1 MRRALCTATVFAS
14 LLIAPAAS
22 HAAKPWGAAET
33 VSRAPGAPAVA
44 LGLDGRGAIGWGA
57 KHAMYGARRSATRG
71 FGQPFS
77 LYREQIADADP
88 AVALDR
94 DGNALFAFR
103 RLLESNHRIL
113 AATLRPSGSR
123 TSAFSLSGPGSSAN
137 NPAFATPPA
146 GTLSE
151 LPTLA
156 WWRREGP
163 PGGEPNRVQ
172 FARSV
177 GGRLLA
183 ADNDTLP
190 GAAQASYAELPDG
203 SVVAATTALG
213 VPVIATRPPGGVLS
227 APQPVS
233 SNTRSFWGADVA
245 TGPDG
250 TVAVA
255 WRDSDGGINRIFV
268 AVRRPGATAFDA
280 PVLLSVA
287 RDRAQDPS
295 VVVTLGGVV
304 RVAYLAVGITGT
316 PSGGGRLLLATPGEP
331 KRTVTPAGQLASDF
345 DIAADG
351 RGGVTLA
358 WTRRE
363 PGHGGGAAFARAAR
377 PDGVLGSIK
386 TLTAP
391 GERALDLDLAA
402 GVSGEA
408 LVAWQS
414 GSRVRAAY
422 RPRS

>member
-1 MRRALCTATVFAS
+1 MRLPILTAAMVSVA
-14 LLIAPAAS
+14 LIAPAAS

-33 VSRAPGAPAVA
+33 VSRAPGTPAVA
-44 LGLDGRGAIGWGA
+44 LGPDGRAAIVWGA
-57 KHAMYGARRSATRG
+57 RGKAYGSRRSTTHG
-71 FGQPFS
+71 FGRPFS
-77 LYREQIADADP
+77 LYGEQIADADP
-88 AVALDR
+88 AVAFDR

-137 NPAFATPPA
+137 RPTFATPPA

-163 PGGEPNRVQ
+163 PGGEPSRVQ

-177 GGRLLA
+177 GGRLLVA
-183 ADNDTLP
+183 ENDALP
-190 GAAQASYAELPDG
+190 GGAQANYAELPDG
-203 SVVAATTALG
+203 SVVAATTTLG
-213 VPVIATRPPGGVLS
+213 VPSIATRPPGGALS

-233 SNTRSFWGADVA
+233 SHTRSFWGADVA

-255 WRDSDGGINRIFV
+255 WRDGDLGINRIFV

-287 RDRAQDPS
+287 RDYALDPR

-304 RVAYLAVGITGT
+304 RVAYLARGQGKQ
-316 PSGGGRLLLATPGEP
+316 SDGGQLRLATPGEQSH
-331 KRTVTPAGQLASDF
+331 TVTPGAQIARDF

-358 WTRRE
+358 WTRQESR
-363 PGHGGGAAFARAAR
+363 HAGGAAFARAAR
-377 PDGVLGSIK
+377 PDGVLGSIQ
-386 TLTAP
+386 TLTSA
-391 GERALDLDLAA
+391 GERARDLDLAV
-402 GVSGEA
+402 GIRGEA
-408 LVAWQS
+408 LAAWQS
-414 GSRVRAAY
+414 GSRLRAAY